1 MARSEWTS
9 DTSCFSVVRIE
20 DESIGAGS
28 ELLAALA
35 VVGAEHLDNST
46 PLLETSRKPS
56 CGSRSHPKGRQWRVS
71 LLVNQLVWRSQLS
84 SETHSEKM
92 VMGVRPC

>member
-1 MARSEWTS
+1 MARSEWAS
-9 DTSCFSVVRIE
+9 DTSCFSVVGIK
-20 DESIGAGS
+20 DEFIGAGS

-46 PLLETSRKPS
+46 PILETSRKTS
-56 CGSRSHPKGRQWRVS
+56 CASRSHSKGRQWRVS

-84 SETHSEKM
+84 SETHSESVM
-92 VMGVRPC
+92 MGVRPC